1 MIRADNSLLED
12 IEQRHGAMR
21 EAMDEY
27 RLKFPLDEVSKNGSI
42 DIPIGSQNR
51 LHVPIHKVRDSLLQ
65 NTMLNRAS
73 KEHPWEMVEEGV
85 DDERANLIECPSQAC
100 Q

>member
-1 MIRADNSLLED
+1 
-12 IEQRHGAMR
+12 MR

-27 RLKFPLDEVSKNGSI
+27 RLKFPLDEVGKNGSI
-42 DIPIGSQNR
+42 DVPIGSQNR
-51 LHVPIHKVRDSLLQ
+51 LHVPMHKVWHSLLQ

-73 KEHPWEMVEEGV
+73 EEEPWKMVEEGV
-85 DDERANLIECPSQAC
+85 DDERANLIECTLQAR